1 MAVKAIIIAINSNF
15 ANSVENDCDALHGHL
30 HGHLHVHLHVHH
42 DDLLVDCYDD
52 DLLFQSCACHR
63 RAIDFDSDGNCYSCD
78 ATSYFLPMDYLDL
91 PCPYCC
97 VHGDVGASV
106 SRDDCDGLHAH
117 LDGYYDLLL
126 LAASL
131 IILLRFYIVSNN

>member
-1 MAVKAIIIAINSNF
+1 MVVKAIIIAINSNF
-15 ANSVENDCDALHGHL
+15 ANSVENDCDALH
-30 HGHLHVHLHVHH
+30 VHLHVHH

-52 DLLFQSCACHR
+52 DLLSQSCACHR
-63 RAIDFDSDGNCYSCD
+63 RAIGFDSDGNCYSCD
-78 ATSYFLPMDYLDL
+78 ATSCFLPMDYLDL

-97 VHGDVGASV
+97 VLHGDVGASV